1 MKRVAI
7 ALAAFA
13 VLGSAAGKH
22 AENQSK
28 QPVVVQ
34 QQSPVTL
41 QFDRGTD
48 QSPFVVAN
56 KQSAEEKTDAHKLSL
71 ATDNLAKWTLRLAVA
86 SIIATLLALWSTL
99 LAWKAG
105 KDLKKLERAY
115 VFVTVE
121 RTGFSGS
128 ADQGNLTINTKTHF
142 HNHGKTPAIL
152 KSLRH
157 YAVYREEAPTELKD
171 HPNANRELPQGL
183 VIGHDKTWERVI
195 REKLTLEEFSSLT
208 DIVQHLYIVGV
219 LRYEDVMGGKHE
231 VGFCWMSQPQRHNN
245 GVQFTICPSKLNYF
259 K

>member
-1 MKRVAI
+1 MKPFAI
-7 ALAAFA
+7 ALIAFA
-13 VLGSAAGKH
+13 VAGTAAEKPK
-22 AENQSK
+22 EKPSP

-34 QQSPVTL
+34 QQSPLNV

-48 QSPFVVAN
+48 QSPFVITN
-56 KQSAEEKTDAHKLSL
+56 KESAEDKADAHELTL
-71 ATDNLAKWTLRLAVA
+71 ATTNLATWTLRLAVT
-86 SIIATLLALWSTL
+86 SIAATFLALCSTL

-121 RTGFSGS
+121 RTGFSGA
-128 ADQGNLTINTKTHF
+128 ADQGNLTLNTKTHF
-142 HNHGKTPAIL
+142 RNHGKTPAIL

-157 YAVYREEAPTELKD
+157 YAVYQQEAPTQLFD

-183 VIGHDKTWERVI
+183 VIGYDKDWEQVL
-195 REKLTLEEFSSLT
+195 REQLTHEQFTSLT
-208 DIVQHLYIVGV
+208 DILQHIYVVGV
-219 LRYEDVMGGKHE
+219 LKYEDVMGGKHE

-259 K
+259 T